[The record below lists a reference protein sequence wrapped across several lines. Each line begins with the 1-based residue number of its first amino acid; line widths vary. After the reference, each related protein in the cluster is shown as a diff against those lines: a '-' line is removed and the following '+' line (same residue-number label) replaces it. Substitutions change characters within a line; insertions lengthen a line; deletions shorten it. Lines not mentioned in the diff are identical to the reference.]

1 MNKYASGYTLVN
13 IFAVLGVLLII
24 VSLVIGVLVADEIG
38 TLGYVIIIF
47 GAFQGLI
54 IVGMGSIGRAVLDG
68 SVAQQK
74 ILDIHQSNRGKEKG
88 RHNKGGSVVSSS
100 KKANQS
106 ESTDEIIDSENSWAL
121 VDKVEMLAKSGKI
134 YDAVTVLDS
143 IEDTTQ
149 LAWARFAVAEAYSTT
164 GDGANF
170 KKYADEAIL
179 AARQIL
185 DVEERDSALGAINAS
200 LRNVK

>member
-1 MNKYASGYTLVN
+1 MNKYASGYALVN
-13 IFAVLGVLLII
+13 IFAVLGVVLIF

-54 IVGMGSIGRAVLDG
+54 VVGMGSIGRAVLDG
-68 SVAQQK
+68 SVAQQQ

-88 RHNKGGSVVSSS
+88 RHNKGGPAVSNS
-100 KKANQS
+100 KNANQS

-121 VDKVEMLAKSGKI
+121 VDKVEMLAKAGKI
-134 YDAVTVLDS
+134 PAAVTVLDS

-149 LAWARFAVAEAYSTT
+149 LAWARFAVAEAYSTI

-170 KKYADEAIL
+170 KKYADEAIS
-179 AARQIL
+179 AARQII